1 MCLLL
6 LSTQFTPVIVAESE
20 SAVNQR
26 HHSVTLFPSVR
37 FALTMQLFHG
47 TERLNK
53 DLTFEPQHSKGR
65 NDNLQDRAF
74 DSLGHN
80 DSLLSWQ
87 FECTAKRTEMTGF
100 FICSWVSFQL
110 IYCIQCNIYPF
121 YLERSQIAGRWQ
133 LFIQLSC

>member
-1 MCLLL
+1 MSQVTKLLQSEAPRTWFKETL
-6 LSTQFTPVIVAESE
+6 NVSAASIYTFTPVFVAESE

-26 HHSVTLFPSVR
+26 HHSMTLFPSVR

-65 NDNLQDRAF
+65 NDNLQDCAF
-74 DSLGHN
+74 ESLGHN

-87 FECTAKRTEMTGF
+87 FECTATRTEMTGYC
-100 FICSWVSFQL
+100 FICGWVSS
-110 IYCIQCNIYPF
+110 IY
-121 YLERSQIAGRWQ
+121 E
-133 LFIQLSC
+133 FICLC